1 MAANKFASIVHKHTN
16 RFTLILIY
24 TLLEWTLII
33 LLLLNSIFTHF
44 TIKFA
49 QFFNLKPPCSW
60 CIHLTTNPHKDLC
73 QHHSKQVS
81 DLGFCSQH
89 SKLADCKD
97 LCSDCN
103 KESKLGFDDKSLN
116 LKCSCCGVEFK
127 RKGFND
133 SGYFVINP
141 SWEVLGFPKSVD
153 FGGNQETEETGET
166 EDLIQIEKEE
176 GVKLET
182 LTQDLEFLLD
192 YSGNQLVP
200 VELIEPVVDN
210 LEDDLE
216 VDEDQEFGEFQK
228 AQDVS
233 ESKIETVTD
242 ELELLQ
248 ENQETHSVLQDVKAD
263 ESSKFIELDS
273 MEFEETENSLVFH
286 ANSSDYSNEKPAIS
300 EPVQETEESDSDKVE
315 AEVPIDT
322 KDIQETEECNSEN
335 EEPEVSIGT
344 EIPVLDTSDEI
355 KAQDNFNL
363 YNLSHEE
370 EEEEEEEEEASS
382 NSHDLD
388 FNLEY
393 GFQETRE
400 DEKTEDTV
408 LIIERKD
415 SMVEESCDGSEM
427 DGGDPINTT
436 EKLKSAL
443 RAERKALQALYT
455 ELEEE
460 RSASAVAASET
471 MAMINRLHE
480 EKAAMQMEALHY
492 QRMME
497 EQSEYDQEAL
507 QLLNELMVKKEK
519 ELEVYR
525 KKVLDYETKEKV
537 RFLTS
542 SAKSNTCSASCSHSE
557 DGDGMW
563 VDVNHELKEEG
574 IRNGNQEITNLDSSF
589 IDFEDERL
597 SILEQLKVLEEKLF
611 TLSDEEDRHFDYFNE
626 NGKHLNGNHG
636 YDGQD
641 GQEVNGVDTRYQDR
655 RVIGSTGK
663 RLLPLFDAIETET
676 ESDEGAVVSN
686 GNGNGF
692 HPEVENV
699 AVTRFELQKK
709 RIDIEE
715 EVDQLYVRLQALEAD
730 REFLKHCIGSLKKG
744 DKGME
749 LLQEIL
755 QHLRDLKHVDL
766 REKSFVDGTLV

>member
-1 MAANKFASIVHKHTN
+1 MATNKFASIVHKHTN
-16 RFTLILIY
+16 IFTLILIY

-33 LLLLNSIFTHF
+33 LLLLNSIFTNF

-49 QFFNLKPPCSW
+49 QFFALKPPCSW
-60 CIHLTTNPHKDLC
+60 CIHINTNPHRDLC
-73 QHHSKQVS
+73 QRHSKQIS
-81 DLGFCSQH
+81 DLGFCSKH
-89 SKLADCKD
+89 SKLANFDD
-97 LCSDCN
+97 LCSDCA

-127 RKGFND
+127 RKGFHD
-133 SGYFVINP
+133 SGYFVINS
-141 SWEVLGFPKSVD
+141 SWEVLGFPKNGD
-153 FGGNQETEETGET
+153 FGGNQETGGT

-182 LTQDLEFLLD
+182 PTKDLEFLLD

-200 VELIEPVVDN
+200 VELIEPVIDS

-248 ENQETHSVLQDVKAD
+248 NQETHCVLQDVKTD

-273 MEFEETENSLVFH
+273 MDFEETENSLVFH
-286 ANSSDYSNEKPAIS
+286 ANSCDYSNEKPAIS
-300 EPVQETEESDSDKVE
+300 K
-315 AEVPIDT
+315 PIQAPTDF
-322 KDIQETEECNSEN
+322 KEIQETEECNSDN
-335 EEPEVSIGT
+335 EEAEVSIGT
-344 EIPVLDTSDEI
+344 EIPVLDTCDEI

-363 YNLSHEE
+363 YNLSH
-370 EEEEEEEEEASS
+370 EEEEEASS

-393 GFQETRE
+393 GFQEARE
-400 DEKTEDTV
+400 DKKTEDTALV
-408 LIIERKD
+408 IERKD
-415 SMVEESCDGSEM
+415 SMVDESFDGSEM

-443 RAERKALQALYT
+443 SAERKALQALYT

-507 QLLNELMVKKEK
+507 QLLNELMMKKEK

-563 VDVNHELKEEG
+563 VDVNHELKDEG
-574 IRNGNQEITNLDSSF
+574 IRNGNQEIPNLDSSF
-589 IDFEDERL
+589 VDFEDERL
-597 SILEQLKVLEEKLF
+597 SIFEQLKVLEEKLF

-636 YDGQD
+636 YDGQ
-641 GQEVNGVDTRYQDR
+641 EVNGLDTRYQDR

-676 ESDEGAVVSN
+676 ESNEGAVVSN

-699 AVTRFELQKK
+699 AVTRFELQNK

-766 REKSFVDGTLV
+766 REKSFADGTLV